1 MKLIGFW
8 LLVLL
13 AVLVPATA
21 AIATSMICPTV
32 SVAKAPL
39 RGLAAKTAHVAKHT
53 AASGS
58 HVLAAGS
65 EAKAAKAA
73 KAAKKAAPAD
83 PQADHCCDLNP
94 CSQCAGCGTCASIA
108 ASAGLGAHV
117 HPLVVARL
125 PEGGGPRAEFLL
137 SGQERPP
144 RTS

>member
-39 RGLAAKTAHVAKHT
+39 RGLAAKAAPVARHAT
-53 AASGS
+53 ASGGHALPARVDAKDS
-58 HVLAAGS
+58 SQAA
-65 EAKAAKAA
+65 AADA
-73 KAAKKAAPAD
+73 
-83 PQADHCCDLNP
+83 QAGHCCDLTP
-94 CSQCAGCGTCASIA
+94 CSQCAGCSTCASIA

>member
-21 AIATSMICPTV
+21 AIATSMICPTA

-39 RGLAAKTAHVAKHT
+39 RGLAAKAHAT
-53 AASGS
+53 ASGAHALS
-58 HVLAAGS
+58 ARAGARDS
-65 EAKAAKAA
+65 SKAAAA
-73 KAAKKAAPAD
+73 DA
-83 PQADHCCDLNP
+83 QADHCCDLTP

-144 RTS
+144 RTT

>member
-32 SVAKAPL
+32 SLAKTPL
-39 RGLAAKTAHVAKHT
+39 RGLAVQAANVAKHS
-53 AASGS
+53 AAS
-58 HVLAAGS
+58 AGHLRVAG
-65 EAKAAKAA
+65 AKAKDAKQ
-73 KAAKKAAPAD
+73 AAPAD

-94 CSQCAGCGTCASIA
+94 CSQCAGCGTCVSIA
-108 ASAGLGAHV
+108 ASADLGAHV

>member
-39 RGLAAKTAHVAKHT
+39 RGLAVKATPVAKHA
-53 AASGS
+53 AASGG
-58 HVLAAGS
+58 HLRLAGA
-65 EAKAAKAA
+65 EAKAAE
-73 KAAKKAAPAD
+73 KAAPAD
-83 PQADHCCDLNP
+83 AQADHCCDLNP
-94 CSQCAGCGTCASIA
+94 CSQCAGCGTCASMA
-108 ASAGLGAHV
+108 ASADLGAPV
-117 HPLVVARL
+117 HPFVVARL
-125 PEGGGPRAEFLL
+125 PEGGGPRAEFLR

-144 RTS
+144 RSS